1 MNGTEKM
8 KVIHYLNQFFGQ
20 EGKEE
25 KADMKFKVKEGP
37 VGPGLALQ
45 KILGQ
50 KAEVVA
56 TIICGDNYFASNLD
70 KATKEAI
77 DLILPYKPDIFFA
90 GPAFEAGRYGISCGA
105 LCKAI
110 AEKLAIPVVTGMYE
124 ENPGVELY
132 RRYCYIARTGNTAA
146 KMADDLSRMA
156 SIAFKV
162 AFGEKNVRLLLRE
175 SIGRPSEDSYF
186 PRGVL
191 KNEYTEK
198 TAAERSV
205 DMLLAKINN
214 KPFVSEVI
222 PPNFEKVEAPPP
234 VRDPSSCEIALVS
247 DGGLCPKGNPHGL
260 SGRGNQVW
268 CTYEI
273 DKLFPEGWKSSDYEI
288 VHTGYFPVEILGN
301 PYRLV
306 PVDAM
311 RDLEK
316 EGKIGKLHPTFFCT
330 SGNATVAQVCAHM
343 GNEMAM
349 ELKKRRIQAVIL
361 TST

>member
-1 MNGTEKM
+1 
-8 KVIHYLNQFFGQ
+8 
-20 EGKEE
+20 
-25 KADMKFKVKEGP
+25 

-45 KILGQ
+45 KILGS

-56 TIICGDNYFASNLD
+56 TIICGDNYFASNID
-70 KATKEAI
+70 KATEEAI
-77 DLILPYKPDIFFA
+77 QLITPYKPDLFFS

-105 LCKAI
+105 LCKVVG
-110 AEKLAIPVVTGMYE
+110 EKLGIPAITGMYE

-132 RRYCYIARTGNTAA
+132 RGSCYIAKTGNSAA
-146 KMADDLSRMA
+146 RMGDDLTRMVNIGLKLI
-156 SIAFKV
+156 S
-162 AFGEKNVRLLLRE
+162 GEKNPRFIRKE
-175 SIGRPSEDSYF
+175 SIGKPSEDGYF

-205 DMLLAKINN
+205 DMLLAKIHG
-214 KPFVSEVI
+214 KPFTSEVI
-222 PPNFEKVEAPPP
+222 LPKFDKVNPPP
-234 VRDPSSCEIALVS
+234 PIKSLSSCEIALVS

-260 SGRGNQVW
+260 SGRGNTVW

-273 DKLFPEGWKSSDYEI
+273 EHFFSDQKKSSDYEI
-288 VHTGYFPVEILGN
+288 VHTGYFPVEVLEN

-311 RDLEK
+311 RDLER
-316 EGKIGKLHPTFFCT
+316 EGKIKKLHQTFFCT
-330 SGNATVAQVCAHM
+330 SGNATVAKVCAKM
-343 GNEMAM
+343 GNEMAA
-349 ELKKRRIQAVIL
+349 ELRKRGIQAIIL